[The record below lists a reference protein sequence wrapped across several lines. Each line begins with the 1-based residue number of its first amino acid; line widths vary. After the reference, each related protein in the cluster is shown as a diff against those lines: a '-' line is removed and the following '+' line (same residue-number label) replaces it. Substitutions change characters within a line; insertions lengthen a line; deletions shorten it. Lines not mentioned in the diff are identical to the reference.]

1 MEIFGGLFLLGLCVT
16 ILVGS
21 ILGIAAFSRNK
32 KLSKR
37 VRMLEAQINTLR
49 VALAS
54 SKPDDEHS
62 VSQPSISQ
70 PTAPPT
76 EEDSKPDSDPVTAS
90 PPQIWRS
97 SAASASSIDD
107 KASVPISNSP
117 ASSSAQPRST
127 RGSVE
132 EKIGSRWS
140 VWVGGLAL
148 VLGGIFLV
156 RYSIDTG
163 LLGPVQR
170 VISAGLFALLLYIG
184 GEFLRRRPTFA
195 RIGDFAQSS
204 YIPGI
209 LTLAGTTTAFAAI
222 YSAHV
227 LYNLIEPGTAF
238 AMLALIA
245 IGTLALSLLQGPLL
259 ASTGL
264 LASYIVP
271 FLVQSSDPAPWILAI
286 YGLVISLG
294 CYAISRLRNW
304 QWFATLT
311 VIAGFVW
318 GHVVAF
324 AAPAQLG
331 GAALAFYDVI
341 LLTAT
346 IATFVFGIF
355 ERNAA
360 APPKLIDRETSFFVV
375 LNSWLVIYLLHQSN
389 FDATGTTAL
398 LITLILL
405 MATAFFWPMLGP
417 VALGAPLLAI
427 LGYLSWDVRIPV
439 DELLLDQPIITY
451 AIDKFMVIPNAQ
463 SFIVNG
469 LMLGLLMGIGGFA
482 GAYLSTARLFL
493 AVSSV
498 AGPTGIFFIA
508 LWRSEALDVQ
518 PFFGATALAMAA
530 AYLGALSFL
539 ERRLDAKD
547 HDRIPT
553 LASYATATIGLIATA
568 IVILLGDGWVQ
579 LGLAA
584 LCASTIWVGGRWLM
598 PGLGR
603 CALGLGVLVLVSIY
617 WQPTIVPAD
626 DLSTTPFFNA
636 LLWGYGG
643 PTLIFWWCAIKLHKL
658 SLTAASEI
666 KMSIC
671 QQSLAFQGLAIFT
684 SLATGAVLIHHA
696 TNDGLFYSPADTL
709 MEWSLQS
716 LLALSASIGLE
727 RIARSLRSPLISK
740 CIIGLGF
747 LSFALVAVLNLLA
760 LNPLVTNEFIGEGVF
775 LNQLL
780 LAYLLPA
787 VLTGLLA
794 TRFSE
799 GKPDIYR
806 HTAGILSVLLSF
818 CWISLQ
824 VRQLFHLGYLGYDLA
839 WSDAELYSY
848 SAAWLTFGIGL
859 LAYGI
864 WRGVHY
870 IRIASGAFVALAA
883 AKAFLFDM
891 ASLDGIW
898 RAMSFIGLGLVLVS
912 IGLLYQRLLSRASH
926 AAEQNPP
933 SSTGPTAPQKED

>member
-1 MEIFGGLFLLGLCVT
+1 MHSWQCLFLVCGCRTGTIWKFSGGLLVLGLCVT

-32 KLSKR
+32 KLSIR
-37 VRMLEAQINTLR
+37 VRMLETQINAMR
-49 VALAS
+49 VAQAP
-54 SKPDDEHS
+54 SKTDAVHS
-62 VSQPSISQ
+62 VSQDSNAKPSEPKQ
-70 PTAPPT
+70 AKAPEPSSVPAS
-76 EEDSKPDSDPVTAS
+76 DIPAPSKPK
-90 PPQIWRS
+90 PQ
-97 SAASASSIDD
+97 
-107 KASVPISNSP
+107 
-117 ASSSAQPRST
+117 ST

-156 RYSIDTG
+156 RYSIDAG

-170 VISAGLFALLLYIG
+170 VISAGLFALVLYIG

-195 RIGDFAQSS
+195 KIGDLSQSN

-245 IGTLALSLLQGPLL
+245 MGTLALSLLQGPLL

-271 FLVQSSDPAPWILAI
+271 FLVQSSDPAPWVLAI

-294 CYAISRLRNW
+294 CYAISRFRRW
-304 QWFATLT
+304 HWFATVT
-311 VIAGFVW
+311 VVAGFAW
-318 GHVVAF
+318 GHLVAF
-324 AAPAQLG
+324 AAPAHMG
-331 GAALAFYDVI
+331 GAPLAFYDVI
-341 LLTAT
+341 LLAAT

-355 ERNAA
+355 VRDAVT
-360 APPKLIDRETSFFVV
+360 PPKFIDRKSSFFVV

-389 FDATGTTAL
+389 FDAVGTTAL
-398 LITLILL
+398 LITLAML
-405 MATAFFWPMLGP
+405 MATAFFWPVIAP
-417 VALGAPLLAI
+417 VALAAPALAV

-439 DELLLDQPIITY
+439 DDLLLDQPIITY
-451 AIDKFMVIPNAQ
+451 AIDKFAVIPNAQ
-463 SFIVNG
+463 SFIVTG
-469 LMLGLLMGIGGFA
+469 LMLGLLMGIAGFA
-482 GAYLSTARLFL
+482 GAYLSAARLFL
-493 AVSSV
+493 ALASVS
-498 AGPTGIFFIA
+498 GPIGIFFIA

-539 ERRLDAKD
+539 ERRLDPQD
-547 HDRIPT
+547 HDRNPT

-568 IVILLGDGWVQ
+568 IVILLGDGWIQ

-584 LCASTIWVGGRWLM
+584 LCASTVWVGGRWPM

-603 CALGLGVLVLVSIY
+603 CALGLGALVLLSIY
-617 WQPTIVPAD
+617 WQPTIVPVE

-643 PTLIFWWCAIKLHKL
+643 PALIFWWCAVKLHKA
-658 SLTAASEI
+658 SLTATNEI
-666 KMSIC
+666 AMPIRR
-671 QQSLAFQGLAIFT
+671 QSRAFQGLAIFT
-684 SLATGAVLIHHA
+684 SLATGAVLLHHA
-696 TNDGLFYSPADTL
+696 TNNGLFYSPADTL
-709 MEWSLQS
+709 LEWSLQS
-716 LLALSASIGLE
+716 LLALSACIGLE
-727 RIARSLRSPLISK
+727 RIDRSLRSPLISK

-747 LSFALVAVLNLLA
+747 LSFAIIALLNLTA
-760 LNPLVTNEFIGEGVF
+760 LNPLITDEFIGESAF
-775 LNQLL
+775 LNPLF

-787 VLTGLLA
+787 ILTGLLA
-794 TRFSE
+794 TRFAE

-806 HTAGILSVLLSF
+806 QAAGILSVLLSF

-824 VRQLFHLGYLGYDLA
+824 VRQLFHHGYLGYDQE
-839 WSDAELYSY
+839 WSSAELYSY

-864 WRGVHY
+864 WRQVHH
-870 IRIASGAFVALAA
+870 IRIASGVFVALAA

-891 ASLDGIW
+891 SSLDGIW
-898 RAMSFIGLGLVLVS
+898 RAMSFIGLGIVLVS
-912 IGLLYQRLLSRASH
+912 VGLLYQRLLSRPNQAT
-926 AAEQNPP
+926 EQSNP
-933 SSTGPTAPQKED
+933 SSDAPSPPQETD